1 MITWF
6 HANAKAKSEAYK
18 YSTCKTKL
26 RNHFKLLYNI
36 AMTKMLLHANAHS
49 PAPPNLMK

>member
-1 MITWF
+1 MVSP
-6 HANAKAKSEAYK
+6 NAKAKSEAYK

-36 AMTKMLLHANAHS
+36 AMIKMLLHANAHS
-49 PAPPNLMK
+49 PAPSNSMK